1 MLVGTQHGGLN
12 SEIHGVQNRRCEPDT
27 QLFIKV
33 LHDNV
38 VL

>member
-1 MLVGTQHGGLN
+1 MLVGTQYVGFN
-12 SEIHGVQNRRCEPDT
+12 SEVHGVQNQRCEPDT
-27 QLFIKV
+27 RLFIKV